1 MATNRASFDAVILDL
16 DGVITRT
23 AHLHAEAWKRMFDE
37 YLTQR
42 ATSRNEVFEPF
53 DADADYRRYVDG
65 KPRYD
70 GVRSFLEA
78 RDIELPEGNPSDD
91 PSRETICG
99 LGNQKNAMFHR
110 LVAERGVEV
119 FDDALQRIREW
130 RSQSLKLA
138 VVSSS
143 KNCASILEAAGLSD
157 LFDVRVDGVE
167 SARLSLKGKP
177 APDTFLEAAR
187 RLGVSPESAVL
198 IEDAV
203 AGVQAG
209 RAGHFGLVVG
219 VDRDGDGHALRENGA
234 DVTVRSLDELQ
245 VQAKA
250 SNGHVTGLRRAR
262 DLPSALECHRVWMKQ
277 LDDRKAVLFLDYDG
291 TLTPIVSRPED
302 ALISDGMRAVLSRL
316 GALYTVAI
324 VSGRDREDVET
335 LVSVV
340 GLIYVGSHGFD
351 ISGPAGLR
359 LEHEAG
365 LAALPDLDRAERV
378 LRDRLAQVEGAQ
390 VERKR
395 FSVAVHYRNV
405 AERDTRR
412 VERIVDEVH
421 RAHHGLRKTGGKKV
435 FELRP
440 DVDWDKGK
448 AIFWILEALNLDTPN
463 VLPIYLGDDLTD
475 EDAFAAL
482 RGHGIGILVGDHG
495 DPTAA
500 DFRLDNVDEVERL
513 LRELIRARGRD
524 ARATPESS
532 TR

>member
-1 MATNRASFDAVILDL
+1 MATNRAGFDAVILDL

-23 AHLHAEAWKRMFDE
+23 ARLHAQAWKRMFDE
-37 YLTQR
+37 YLEQR
-42 ATSRNEVFEPF
+42 AQSRSESFEPF
-53 DADADYRRYVDG
+53 DADTDYRRYVDG

-78 RDIELPEGNPSDD
+78 RGIQLPEGNSSDE

-99 LGNQKNAMFHR
+99 LGNKKNVVFHR
-110 LVAERGVEV
+110 LLQDMGVEV
-119 FDDALQRIREW
+119 FDDALQRIHEW
-130 RSQSLKLA
+130 RNQGLKLA

-143 KNCASILEAAGLSD
+143 KNCAVILERAGLSD

-167 SARLSLKGKP
+167 SARLGLNGKP
-177 APDTFLEAAR
+177 APDTFLEATR

-219 VDRDGDGHALRENGA
+219 VDRDGDGRVLRENGA
-234 DVTVRSLDELQ
+234 DVTVRSLDELR
-245 VQAKA
+245 VQGEA
-250 SNGHVTGLRRAR
+250 SDADVTSLRRAR
-262 DLPSALECHRVWMKQ
+262 DLRSALEQRRDWMKQ
-277 LDDRKAVLFLDYDG
+277 LDRRKAVLFLDYDG

-302 ALISDGMRAVLSRL
+302 ALIPDEMRAVLSQL

-324 VSGRDREDVET
+324 VSGRDRKEVAT
-335 LVSVV
+335 LVGVL
-340 GLIYVGSHGFD
+340 GLVYAGSHGFD
-351 ISGPAGLR
+351 ISGPGGLR

-365 LAALPDLDRAERV
+365 LTALPELDHAEQV
-378 LRDRLAQVEGAQ
+378 LQDQLAHVEGAQ

-395 FSVAVHYRNV
+395 FSLAVHYRNV

-412 VERIVDEVH
+412 IEQIVDEVRRQH
-421 RAHHGLRKTGGKKV
+421 PRLRKTGGKKV

-440 DVDWDKGK
+440 DIDWDKGK
-448 AIFWILEALNLDTPN
+448 AVFWILDALNLDTPN

-475 EDAFAAL
+475 EDAFVAL
-482 RGHGIGILVGDHG
+482 TGRGVSVLVGDHG

-500 DFRLDNVDEVERL
+500 DFRLDDVGWVETF
-513 LRELIRARGRD
+513 LRELITTAETSAR
-524 ARATPESS
+524 
-532 TR
+532 